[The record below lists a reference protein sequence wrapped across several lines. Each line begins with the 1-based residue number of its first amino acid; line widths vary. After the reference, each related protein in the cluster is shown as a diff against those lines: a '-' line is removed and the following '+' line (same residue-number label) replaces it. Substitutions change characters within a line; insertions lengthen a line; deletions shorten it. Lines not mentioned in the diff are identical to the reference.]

1 MTANNAAS
9 DVLVAVN
16 VLQHARRACADFN
29 PLGSPMTPSELEQR
43 ERIIDTVV
51 RTRRLLRSL
60 QGLADECGAQRAGSR
75 AACAC

>member
-16 VLQHARRACADFN
+16 LLQHARKACADFR
-29 PLGSPMTPSELEQR
+29 PLGSPMTPMELEQR

-51 RTRRLLRSL
+51 RTRRLLQSL
-60 QGLADECGAQRAGSR
+60 QANADARGAQQVRSQAMCAG
-75 AACAC
+75 